1 MNDPKTVKLSDF
13 VYLLNT
19 FKKCVHDRKKNF
31 TLHSIMPR
39 ACEILS
45 KVTEQCSMVFR
56 NKNDQVYHM

>member
-1 MNDPKTVKLSDF
+1 MT
-13 VYLLNT
+13 
-19 FKKCVHDRKKNF
+19 KKNF